1 MQRLERASILLAL
14 VEALRTRGSWTG
26 ETHVQK
32 AAYFLQ
38 DLLEVPL
45 ELGFILYKHGPYS
58 FDLTNELAGMQAD
71 DFLAFQ
77 PRPFPYGPSYVP
89 GPLSGLLKASYG
101 GVAVMYARQIQFA
114 AQKLGARSVA
124 ELERLAT
131 ALYVSFEGGPPEDR
145 PTRINALKPHVSVA
159 EAAKALAELDQI
171 CCEAKGLNLL
181 TAGAAL

>member
-1 MQRLERASILLAL
+1 MQPLERASILLAL
-14 VEALRTRGSWTG
+14 SEALRNRGSWTG
-26 ETHVQK
+26 ETHIQK
-32 AAYFLQ
+32 ASYFLQ
-38 DLLEVPL
+38 RLLGVSL
-45 ELGFILYKHGPYS
+45 ELDFILYKHGPYS

-71 DFLAFQ
+71 GFLALQ

-89 GPLSGLLKASYG
+89 GPLSGLLKTSYG
-101 GVAVMYARQIQFA
+101 RIATFYEPQVQFA

-171 CCEAKGLNLL
+171 CCDAKGLNLL
-181 TAGAAL
+181 TAGATL

>member
-1 MQRLERASILLAL
+1 MQPLERASILLAL
-14 VEALRTRGSWTG
+14 VEALRSAKSWTG
-26 ETHVQK
+26 ETHIQK
-32 AAYFLQ
+32 ASYFLQ
-38 DLLEVPL
+38 NLLQVPL
-45 ELGFILYKHGPYS
+45 ELDFILYKHGPYS
-58 FDLTNELAGMQAD
+58 FGLTDELAGMQANG
-71 DFLAFQ
+71 FLALQ
-77 PRPFPYGPSYVP
+77 PQPFPYGPSYVR
-89 GPLSGLLKASYG
+89 GPLGGLLNATYG
-101 GVAVMYARQIQFA
+101 NVAVMYNQPIQFA

-171 CCEAKGLNLL
+171 CCEAKGLNLP